1 VRQKYEKGIAF
12 AVDFNGKEDP
22 EQVET

>member
-22 EQVET
+22 EQFET